1 MYEVL
6 SHILN
11 AFSPQIFLIFNYVYV
26 GLGRDNVYI
35 STCALGARST
45 GPS

>member
-1 MYEVL
+1 MHEVL

-11 AFSPQIFLIFNYVYV
+11 AFPPQIYLILNDVYV
-26 GLGRDNVYI
+26 GLGRGSVYI
-35 STCALGARST
+35 STCALDARST